1 MIKKYI
7 LYNMFLFADKF

>member
-7 LYNMFLFADKF
+7 GTF

>member
-7 LYNMFLFADKF
+7 

>member
-7 LYNMFLFADKF
+7 R